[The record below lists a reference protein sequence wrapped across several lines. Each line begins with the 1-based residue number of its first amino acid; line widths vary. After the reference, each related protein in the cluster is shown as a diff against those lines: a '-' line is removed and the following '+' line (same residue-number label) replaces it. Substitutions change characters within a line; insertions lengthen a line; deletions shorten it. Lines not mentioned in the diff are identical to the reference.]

1 VKELLIEE
9 TSQVAGAAY
18 LTGDTEYRETY
29 NVYPME
35 SWYISP
41 DGSLPAPL
49 QAKIDSGASWEEVR
63 TEMIIYQMA
72 VEIIKANNPDYFLCA
87 A

>member
-1 VKELLIEE
+1 MHQIDWAE
-9 TSQVAGAAY
+9 AGEVSGAEG
-18 LTGDTEYRETY
+18 LTGSTEHWETY

-35 SWYISP
+35 TWTISP

-49 QAKIDSGASWEEVR
+49 QAKIDAGASWEQIK

-72 VEIIKANNPDYFLCA
+72 VEIIKANNPEYFA
-87 A
+87 V